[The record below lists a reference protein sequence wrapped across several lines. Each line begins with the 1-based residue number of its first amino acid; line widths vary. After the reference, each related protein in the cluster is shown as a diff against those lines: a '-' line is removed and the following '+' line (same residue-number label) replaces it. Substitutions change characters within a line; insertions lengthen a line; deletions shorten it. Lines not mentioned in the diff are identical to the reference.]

1 MNTRT
6 VPLLIFLVLFLD
18 QAVKFYI
25 KTNFV
30 LGEAIDVFSW
40 FQIVFI
46 ENEGAAWGAKLS
58 DWLPISDRSGK
69 LALTLFRIV
78 AIGGISYWTYS
89 SLKKRANSWLLTAQS
104 LILAGALGNIIDSVF
119 YGLLFT
125 DSWGQIAQFLPPVGY
140 EGFFHGKVVD
150 MIYFPLID
158 TTWPE
163 WVPIK
168 GGSPFRFFDAVFN
181 IADVSISTGVGILL
195 VFGSKAFP
203 KEAENNPES
212 AQQQPS

>member
-30 LGEAIDVFSW
+30 LGESIDVFSW
-40 FQIVFI
+40 FHIVFI

-89 SLKKRANSWLLTAQS
+89 SLKKRANAWLLTAQS

-181 IADVSISTGVGILL
+181 IADVSISPAVGILL

>member
-30 LGEAIDVFSW
+30 LGESIDVFSW
-40 FQIVFI
+40 FHIVFI

-58 DWLPISDRSGK
+58 DLLPISDRTGK

-78 AIGGISYWTYS
+78 AIGGIGYWTYN
-89 SLKKRANSWLLTAQS
+89 SLKKGANSWLLTAQS

-163 WVPIK
+163 WVPVK

-203 KEAENNPES
+203 KEVENNPES
-212 AQQQPS
+212 AQQ

>member
-1 MNTRT
+1 
-6 VPLLIFLVLFLD
+6 
-18 QAVKFYI
+18 
-25 KTNFV
+25 
-30 LGEAIDVFSW
+30 
-40 FQIVFI
+40 
-46 ENEGAAWGAKLS
+46 
-58 DWLPISDRSGK
+58 
-69 LALTLFRIV
+69 
-78 AIGGISYWTYS
+78 
-89 SLKKRANSWLLTAQS
+89 
-104 LILAGALGNIIDSVF
+104 
-119 YGLLFT
+119 
-125 DSWGQIAQFLPPVGY
+125 
-140 EGFFHGKVVD
+140 

>member
-6 VPLLIFLVLFLD
+6 VPLLIFFVLFLD

-30 LGEAIDVFSW
+30 LGESIDVFSW
-40 FQIVFI
+40 FHIVFI

-78 AIGGISYWTYS
+78 AIGGISFWTYS
-89 SLKKRANSWLLTAQS
+89 SLKKRANAWLLTAQS

-203 KEAENNPES
+203 KEAENNQES

>member
-6 VPLLIFLVLFLD
+6 VPLLIFLVLLLD

-25 KTNFV
+25 KTSFV
-30 LGEAIDVFSW
+30 LGESVDVFSW
-40 FQIVFI
+40 FHIVFV

-69 LALTLFRIV
+69 LALTLFRIF
-78 AIGGISYWTYS
+78 AIGGIGYWTYN
-89 SLKKRANSWLLTAQS
+89 SLKKGANSWLLTAQS
-104 LILAGALGNIIDSVF
+104 LILAGAIGNIIDSVF

-125 DSWGQIAQFLPPVGY
+125 DSWGQLAQFLPPVGY
-140 EGFFHGKVVD
+140 EGLFHGKVVD
-150 MIYFPLID
+150 MIYFPLFD

-168 GGSPFRFFDAVFN
+168 GGTPFRFFDAVFN

-203 KEAENNPES
+203 KEQAD
-212 AQQQPS
+212 QPTEPTQG

>member
-30 LGEAIDVFSW
+30 LGESIDVFSW
-40 FQIVFI
+40 FHIVFI

-78 AIGGISYWTYS
+78 AIGGISFWTYS
-89 SLKKRANSWLLTAQS
+89 SLKKRANAWLLTAQS

-203 KEAENNPES
+203 KEAENNQES

>member
-25 KTNFV
+25 KTNFI
-30 LGEAIDVFSW
+30 LGESIDVFSW
-40 FQIVFI
+40 FHIVFI

-89 SLKKRANSWLLTAQS
+89 SLKKRANAWLLTAQS

-203 KEAENNPES
+203 KQAENNPES

>member
-30 LGEAIDVFSW
+30 LGESIDVFSW
-40 FQIVFI
+40 FHIVFI

-58 DWLPISDRSGK
+58 DLLPISDRTGK

-78 AIGGISYWTYS
+78 AIGGISYWTYR
-89 SLKKRANSWLLTAQS
+89 SLKKGANSWLLTAQS

-203 KEAENNPES
+203 KEVENNPES
-212 AQQQPS
+212 AQQ

>member
-30 LGEAIDVFSW
+30 LGESIDVFSW
-40 FQIVFI
+40 FHIVFI

-58 DWLPISDRSGK
+58 DWLPISDRTGK

-89 SLKKRANSWLLTAQS
+89 SLKKRANAWLLTAQS

-203 KEAENNPES
+203 KQAENNPES